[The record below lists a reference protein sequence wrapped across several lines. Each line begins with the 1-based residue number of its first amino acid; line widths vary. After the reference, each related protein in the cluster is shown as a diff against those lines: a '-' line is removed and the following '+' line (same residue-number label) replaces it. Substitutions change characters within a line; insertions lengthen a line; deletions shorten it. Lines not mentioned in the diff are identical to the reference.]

1 MCAWSGKP
9 SSPIVSA
16 SFGRAE
22 ESLGAEGSTTEQA
35 GSDQGIARGGH
46 INKARM
52 SIAQLTAVLVVAAG
66 LLGCDDS
73 PKPYDQRSYD
83 AGFRDDWADTCDRI
97 DKFKDSIGKA
107 LKQARIC

>member
-22 ESLGAEGSTTEQA
+22 ESLGAEGSSTEQA
-35 GSDQGIARGGH
+35 GSGH
-46 INKARM
+46 CASRAYQQSPYEHRSANRRF
-52 SIAQLTAVLVVAAG
+52 VVAAG

-73 PKPYDQRSYD
+73 PKPYDQRNYD
-83 AGFRDDWADTCDRI
+83 AGFRDGWADTCDRI
-97 DKFKDSIGKA
+97 DKFKD
-107 LKQARIC
+107 

>member
-1 MCAWSGKP
+1 
-9 SSPIVSA
+9 
-16 SFGRAE
+16 
-22 ESLGAEGSTTEQA
+22 
-35 GSDQGIARGGH
+35 
-46 INKARM
+46 M

-73 PKPYDQRSYD
+73 PKPYDQRNYD
-83 AGFRDDWADTCDRI
+83 AGFRDGWADTCDRI